1 MGEITYRTKPK
12 TDKMQKRTLFLF
24 SLLILIT
31 IVSCKDD
38 DDIQICI
45 DCPENVSNFTQLAIG
60 NYWIYENVTVDTNG
74 VDGISYS
81 NDSIY
86 IAGDTLINGQTY
98 FIQKKGLFMGSGFA
112 LLRDSSDFLV
122 NKKGDILFS
131 TSIFDSVLRTIEG
144 PNNFFSIEY
153 QMANKNF
160 VVDVPAGS
168 FPTYDFQGL
177 IHFNDGFST
186 PVTDRILHN
195 YYAKDV
201 GLVKTTFFFSSTSS
215 TIEQRLLRYH
225 IE

>member
-12 TDKMQKRTLFLF
+12 TDKMLKRTLFLF

-31 IVSCKDD
+31 IMSCKDD

-45 DCPENVSNFTQLAIG
+45 DCPENVSDFTQLAIG

-74 VDGISYS
+74 VDGNSYS

-98 FIQKKGLFMGSGFA
+98 FIKKNGLLGGSGFSF
-112 LLRDSSDFLV
+112 LRDSSDFLV

-131 TSIFDSVLRTIEG
+131 TSIFDSVIRTFEE
-144 PNNFFSIEY
+144 PNGYYNIEY
-153 QMANKNF
+153 QMADKDL

-168 FPTYDFQGL
+168 FSTYDFQGL
-177 IHFNDGFST
+177 VHFNDNYST
-186 PVTDRILHN
+186 PLNDRIQHN

-201 GLVKTTFFFSSTSS
+201 GLVKAIVFFSSVPS
-215 TIEQRLLRYH
+215 TIERRLLRYH